1 MNEQLF
7 PDVDHQSTRSGHRF
21 ARLRSLPLRVILPNV
36 VTLLAL
42 CAGLTGIRMG
52 LEGRFEWAVGAIALA
67 ALLDAVDGRVAR
79 WLKGT
84 SRFGAELDSLS
95 DFVNF
100 GVVPGLLLY
109 IWVLK
114 STASVG
120 WLAVLA
126 YVVAAM
132 LRLARFNVML
142 DTPKPAWQANFFTGM
157 PAPAGAIVALL
168 PLYLAQIF
176 EFQPGRPIAGIVAVY
191 LVFVAFMMVSTI
203 PTFSGKKFGARVP
216 RDKVIP
222 VSVGAVVL
230 IAALVSFPFPI
241 LAIATIAYLA
251 YIPFGWR
258 LFHRLDREWKAR
270 EAAEADRTEAAP
282 VEAAAA
288 EDEPA
293 APLA

>member
-7 PDVDHQSTRSGHRF
+7 PDIEHQSTRTGRRF
-21 ARLRSLPLRVILPNV
+21 ARLRSLPFRVVLPNL

-52 LEGRFEWAVGAIALA
+52 LEGRFEWAVAAVVLA

-114 STASVG
+114 YAASFG

-126 YVVAAM
+126 YVIAAV
-132 LRLARFNVML
+132 LRLARFNVMI
-142 DTPKPAWQANFFTGM
+142 DKPKPAWQANFFTGM
-157 PAPAGAIVALL
+157 PAPAGAIAAML
-168 PLYLAQIF
+168 PLYLAEIF
-176 EFQPGRPIAGIVAVY
+176 EFVPARAIAGVVAVY
-191 LVFVAFMMVSTI
+191 LLVIAFMMVSTI
-203 PTFSGKKFGARVP
+203 PTWSGKKIGTRVP

-222 VSVGAVVL
+222 ITVGVVL
-230 IAALVSFPFPI
+230 VIAALVSYPFPI
-241 LAIATIAYLA
+241 LAAVTIAYLTF
-251 YIPFGWR
+251 IPWGWT
-258 LFHRLDREWKAR
+258 LFRRMDRAWKD
-270 EAAEADRTEAAP
+270 EQAAHSAHLASPVFSTDAAP
-282 VEAAAA
+282 RSEG
-288 EDEPA
+288 
-293 APLA
+293 

>member
-7 PDVDHQSTRSGHRF
+7 PDIEHQSTRSGRRF
-21 ARLRSLPLRVILPNV
+21 ARLRSLPFRVVLPNL

-52 LEGRFEWAVGAIALA
+52 LEGRFEWAVAAVVLA

-114 STASVG
+114 YAASFG

-126 YVVAAM
+126 YVIAAV
-132 LRLARFNVML
+132 LRLARFNVMI
-142 DTPKPAWQANFFTGM
+142 DKPKPAWQANFFTGM
-157 PAPAGAIVALL
+157 PAPAGAIAAML
-168 PLYLAQIF
+168 PLYLAEIF
-176 EFQPGRPIAGIVAVY
+176 EFEPARAIAGVVAVY
-191 LVFVAFMMVSTI
+191 LLVIAFMMVSTI
-203 PTFSGKKFGARVP
+203 PTWSGKKVGTRVP

-222 VSVGAVVL
+222 ITVGVVL
-230 IAALVSFPFPI
+230 VIAALVSYPFPI
-241 LAIATIAYLA
+241 LAAVTIAYLA
-251 YIPFGWR
+251 FIPWGWT
-258 LFHRLDREWKAR
+258 LFRRMDRAWHAEQ
-270 EAAEADRTEAAP
+270 AAHSAHLASPASSTDDAP
-282 VEAAAA
+282 RSEG
-288 EDEPA
+288 
-293 APLA
+293 

>member
-1 MNEQLF
+1 MSDLF
-7 PDVDHQSTRSGHRF
+7 PHVVHQSTRTGRRF
-21 ARLRSLPLRVILPNV
+21 ARLRSLPFRVVLPNL

-52 LEGRFEWAVGAIALA
+52 LEGHFEWAVGAIVLA

-84 SRFGAELDSLS
+84 SRFGAELDSLA

-100 GVVPGLLLY
+100 GVVPGLLMY

-114 STASVG
+114 LAGSFG

-126 YVVAAM
+126 YVIAAV

-157 PAPAGAIVALL
+157 PAPAGAIAALL
-168 PLYLAQIF
+168 PLYLDAIF
-176 EFQPGRPIAGIVAVY
+176 PITPDRPLAVLVAIY
-191 LVFVAFMMVSTI
+191 MLFVAFMMVSTI
-203 PTFSGKKFGARVP
+203 PTWSGKKIGGRVP

-222 VSVGAVVL
+222 ITVAFVL
-230 IAALVSFPFPI
+230 FVAALVSFPFPI
-241 LAIATIAYLA
+241 LATVTIAYLA
-251 YIPFGWR
+251 FIPFGWR
-258 LFHRLDREWKAR
+258 LFRRMDRAWKEA
-270 EAAEADRTEAAP
+270 EAAKPAPAPVPADPEDAAP
-282 VEAAAA
+282 SE
-288 EDEPA
+288 EPPVA
-293 APLA
+293 S

>member
-7 PDVDHQSTRSGHRF
+7 PDIEHQSTRSGRRF
-21 ARLRSLPLRVILPNV
+21 ARLRSLPFRVVLPNL

-52 LEGRFEWAVGAIALA
+52 LEGRFEWAVAAVVLA

-114 STASVG
+114 YAASFG

-126 YVVAAM
+126 YVIAAV
-132 LRLARFNVML
+132 LRLARFNVMI
-142 DTPKPAWQANFFTGM
+142 DKPKPAWQANFFTGM
-157 PAPAGAIVALL
+157 PAPAGAIAAML
-168 PLYLAQIF
+168 PLYLAEIF
-176 EFQPGRPIAGIVAVY
+176 EFVPARAIAGVVAVY
-191 LVFVAFMMVSTI
+191 LLVIAFMMVSTI
-203 PTFSGKKFGARVP
+203 PTWSGKKVGARVP

-222 VSVGAVVL
+222 ITVGVVL
-230 IAALVSFPFPI
+230 VIAALVSYPFPI
-241 LAIATIAYLA
+241 LAAVTIAYLA
-251 YIPFGWR
+251 FIPWGWT
-258 LFHRLDREWKAR
+258 LFRRMDRAWHAEQ
-270 EAAEADRTEAAP
+270 AAHAAHLASP
-282 VEAAAA
+282 VSST
-288 EDEPA
+288 DD
-293 APLA
+293 APRSEG

>member
-21 ARLRSLPLRVILPNV
+21 ARLRSIPLRVVLPNM

-109 IWVLK
+109 IWVLNHA
-114 STASVG
+114 ASFG

-126 YVVAAM
+126 YVIAAM
-132 LRLARFNVML
+132 LRLARFNVMI
-142 DTPKPAWQANFFTGM
+142 DKPKPDWQANYFTGM
-157 PAPAGAIVALL
+157 PAPAGAISALL

-176 EFQPGRPIAGIVAVY
+176 DFAPGRPIAGIVAVY
-191 LVFVAFMMVSTI
+191 LLFVAFMMVSTI
-203 PTFSGKKFGARVP
+203 PTWSGKKLGARVP
-216 RDKVIP
+216 RDLVIP
-222 VSVGAVVL
+222 VSVAGVLL

-241 LAIATIAYLA
+241 LAIATVAYLA
-251 YIPFGWR
+251 FIPFGWR
-258 LFHRLDREWKAR
+258 MFRRRDRAWRAE
-270 EAAEADRTEAAP
+270 EAARASEPTPP
-282 VEAAAA
+282 VEG
-288 EDEPA
+288 
-293 APLA
+293 